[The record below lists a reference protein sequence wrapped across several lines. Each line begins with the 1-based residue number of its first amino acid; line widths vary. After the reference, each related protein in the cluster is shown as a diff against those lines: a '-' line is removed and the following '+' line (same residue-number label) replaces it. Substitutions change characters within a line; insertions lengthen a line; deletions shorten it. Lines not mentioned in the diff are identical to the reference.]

1 MTEEEKQELMK
12 KLVEKRRKFEA
23 ENHLL
28 LLYFLHKYQTTGKYI
43 RTAADNHAIASNI
56 KMIQKYVQ
64 DWLYL
69 NSKSANDLY
78 YFVNPKI

>member
-1 MTEEEKQELMK
+1 MTEDEKQEFMK

-23 ENHLL
+23 ANHLL
-28 LLYFLHKYQTTGKYI
+28 HVDIYLTGIGRYG
-43 RTAADNHAIASNI
+43 TQADSRAMQSNI
-56 KMIQKYVQ
+56 KMIQKYTQ
-64 DWLYL
+64 DWLYV